1 MNELTLYHHLGLG
14 DHIICNG
21 LVREYAKRFDVVKL
35 FCKPQNVETV
45 LHMYDDLNLELLIG
59 DDDFVHEYMIKNPPS
74 NFVCVGFVHL
84 NNKEPFDYQFYK
96 LAGLNFKTRWESF
109 YCPHNPKEDELFDS
123 LNLPPKYALVHEDV
137 ERGYMIDHSEIS
149 LPIVELEKIPNY
161 SLINWRKVIEGA
173 AEVHMIDSSAMFLAD
188 SLEENDAALFVHRY
202 ARSNP
207 QWQLPI
213 LKRPWKILQ

>member
-1 MNELTLYHHLGLG
+1 MSELLIYHHLGLG
-14 DHIICNG
+14 DHIINNG
-21 LVREYAKRFDVVKL
+21 LVRECAKKFDRISL
-35 FCKPQNVETV
+35 FCKQNNIDTVKDMYFDLNVFLLTGDDKLAVDYIRECIVEHV
-45 LHMYDDLNLELLIG
+45 LCVGFDDLN
-59 DDDFVHEYMIKNPPS
+59 D
-74 NFVCVGFVHL
+74 
-84 NNKEPFDYQFYK
+84 KEPFDYQFYK
-96 LAGLNFKTRWESF
+96 LAGLSFKTRWESF
-109 YCPHNPKEDELFDS
+109 YCPHNPKEDELFAS
-123 LNLPPKYALVHEDV
+123 LDLPPKYALVHEDV

-161 SLINWRKVIEGA
+161 SLINWRKVINGA

-188 SLEENDAALFVHRY
+188 SLEENGAALFVHRY